1 MKLWSRGLGKT
12 EIDMDLRYYKIVED
26 AETGGLT
33 MIGNMQ
39 SPVTWEFTI
48 KLEPDDIAGVIKLAL
63 NVPLLKFAAKN
74 LYRYPLYLK
83 NRKDFVLED
92 DEHLEER
99 VMAVYKKMTTPNPDR
114 KKRGGKKRNA
124 TKSSEKAPTTDRP
137 KVVAQPMASSGA

>member
-1 MKLWSRGLGKT
+1 
-12 EIDMDLRYYKIVED
+12 
-26 AETGGLT
+26 

-63 NVPLLKFAAKN
+63 NIPLLKFAAKN

-99 VMAVYKKMTTPNPDR
+99 VMAVYKKMTSQSSDR
-114 KKRGGKKRNA
+114 KKRGSKRKA
-124 TKSSEKAPTTDRP
+124 AKPSEKVATTERPT
-137 KVVAQPMASSGA
+137 VVAQKLASSGA

>member
-92 DEHLEER
+92 DENMEER
-99 VMAVYKKMTTPNPDR
+99 VMSVYRKMTTPNPDR

-124 TKSSEKAPTTDRP
+124 AKASEEATTTDRP
-137 KVVAQPMASSGA
+137 KVVAQPMASSRA